1 MLKELPKEAITQEE
15 TEFPIQSLHP
25 TKRVDE
31 HRTDSLSY
39 DTDSDEE
46 CHIYINTPTCLSQVY
61 TYTEHYLTKLAK
73 QQKTWTA
80 ATRNYNS
87 DFPAL
92 VSIQLQQTTI
102 SYTQTE
108 LGHSIIAD
116 PL

>member
-1 MLKELPKEAITQEE
+1 M
-15 TEFPIQSLHP
+15 
-25 TKRVDE
+25 
-31 HRTDSLSY
+31 
-39 DTDSDEE
+39 
-46 CHIYINTPTCLSQVY
+46 Y
-61 TYTEHYLTKLAK
+61 THTEHYLIELAK